1 MMERA
6 EARGERYAG
15 VWYRRNFWLLLIGA
29 MHGYLLWFG
38 DILYHYALMGMLI
51 FLFRRRTPR
60 TLIVVACGLLPIGM
74 LMAVAGGDYMNRLQ
88 AKGAEYRQMQ
98 AAGQALTE
106 EQQDL
111 LTRWQQASIFMKP
124 AAEQVAEDLSV
135 YRGDYPGIVRHRAP
149 TVVMMQTQATFGFVI
164 WRVGGLML
172 LGMALM
178 KLGVVSGSLSADF
191 YRRLM
196 LTGYGIGLPIMFFSA
211 WNMHA
216 HQWDML
222 WLFRYGGLPNYVG
235 SIFVAL
241 GHIALVMTIVNNGV
255 AAGLMSRFAAVGRM
269 AFTNYLMHSVVM
281 TTLFYGYGFGL
292 YGQVSR
298 AWQMAFVAGMLAFQ
312 LWFSPFWLRRFR
324 FGPMEWAWRS
334 LTYWR
339 IQPMCIAA
347 T

>member
-1 MMERA
+1 
-6 EARGERYAG
+6 
-15 VWYRRNFWLLLIGA
+15 
-29 MHGYLLWFG
+29 
-38 DILYHYALMGMLI
+38 
-51 FLFRRRTPR
+51 
-60 TLIVVACGLLPIGM
+60 
-74 LMAVAGGDYMNRLQ
+74 
-88 AKGAEYRQMQ
+88 MQ
-98 AAGQALTE
+98 AAEQALTE

-111 LTRWQQASIFMKP
+111 LTRWQQASVFMKP
-124 AAEQVAEDLSV
+124 PAEQVAEDLGV

-178 KLGVVSGSLSADF
+178 KLGVLSGSRSADF

-211 WNMHA
+211 WNMNV

-222 WLFRYGGLPNYVG
+222 WLFQYGGLPNYVG
-235 SIFVAL
+235 SVFVAL

-292 YGQVSR
+292 YGQVPR
-298 AWQMAFVAGMLAFQ
+298 AWQMAFVAGMLVFQ
-312 LWFSPFWLRRFR
+312 LWFSPFWLRHFR
-324 FGPMEWAWRS
+324 FGPMEWVWRS

-339 IQPMCIAA
+339 IQSMRIAA
-347 T
+347 A